1 MKIFNSKLWEKLMVS
16 FLTVLV
22 IVFALTLLANA
33 KAGTINSEL
42 RIETYKIVTDDNT
55 DDNLPNV
62 LFLALH
68 LFIQNPSRDSHSS
81 SESI

>member
-22 IVFALTLLANA
+22 VVFALTLLANA

-42 RIETYKIVTDDNT
+42 RIETYKIVTDNT
-55 DDNLPNV
+55 STVDTNYWPAV
-62 LFLALH
+62 ATTA
-68 LFIQNPSRDSHSS
+68 
-81 SESI
+81 E